1 MKTWHIAALVIV
13 GLIVA
18 GIAYTMYEKKRGRI
32 PLGGVFDVGGS
43 AVLNNHQRQK
53 DDPSIIP
60 GDVKNGKT
68 EPERPAGPGHGYVR
82 SWPEGGSGYGEDR
95 LGRRVYG
102 PTRKTLEAGRQRM
115 TDKADGDF
123 WDAFQNWL

>member
-43 AVLNNHQRQK
+43 AVLNNHQRPK
-53 DDPSIIP
+53 DDPTKVP
-60 GDVKNGKT
+60 GLKPQ
-68 EPERPAGPGHGYVR
+68 EPERPAGPG
-82 SWPEGGSGYGEDR
+82 YGLDPV
-95 LGRRVYG
+95 GRRIYG
-102 PTRKTLEAGRQRM
+102 PTRKTFERATRDR
-115 TDKADGDF
+115 DDGEF
-123 WDAFQNWL
+123 WNWL